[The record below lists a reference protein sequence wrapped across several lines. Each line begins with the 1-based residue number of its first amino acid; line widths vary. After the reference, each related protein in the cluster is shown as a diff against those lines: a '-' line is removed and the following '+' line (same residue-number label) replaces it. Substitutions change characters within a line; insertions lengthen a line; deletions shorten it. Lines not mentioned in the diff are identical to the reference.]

1 MIKLSDGGVEIDNLL
16 NQELAKELHIPI
28 IRKFSK
34 QKVQWSFIDNIW
46 GVDLAEMQLI
56 SRFDKGICFFIM
68 LLIFPLKDKKGI
80 IITNAFK
87 KILDESGCKPNKICL
102 DEGSE
107 FCNR

>member
-1 MIKLSDGGVEIDNLL
+1 
-16 NQELAKELHIPI
+16 
-28 IRKFSK
+28 
-34 QKVQWSFIDNIW
+34 
-46 GVDLAEMQLI
+46 
-56 SRFDKGICFFIM
+56 M